1 MSKKT
6 IDKREIGRIAVS
18 AIILGFVFSFR
29 QWGYGQIFELS
40 TGLTNWL
47 RLAILSAIILII
59 YQVVHKSVAKN
70 YGCKST
76 FTIWGIK
83 RFWFTK
89 RAKIENLRIFGMK
102 LKSIKIGIIL
112 PLLISL
118 FSNGLLKFCAI
129 GSSEISEIKLS
140 RMKRPFKQ
148 VTDFEIAIIHFS
160 GPLAVIL
167 VALLLNSFPG
177 FSDLVK
183 ISYYI
188 AIFAMLPLAGLD
200 GTKIFFGS
208 APLYLFGITFIIFST
223 ALLILA
229 NSLTALLFGLV
240 AAVVLL
246 LIFLFKYR

>member
-1 MSKKT
+1 MDKK
-6 IDKREIGRIAVS
+6 EIGSVALA

-40 TGLTNWL
+40 TGLTNL
-47 RLAILSAIILII
+47 VRLAILSAIILII
-59 YQVVHKSVAKN
+59 YQVAQKLVAKN

-76 FTIWGIK
+76 FRIWGLK

-102 LKSIKIGIIL
+102 LKSIKIGILL
-112 PLLISL
+112 PLLFSL
-118 FSNGLLKFCAI
+118 FSNGLLKFCAV

-140 RMKRPFKQ
+140 RTKRQFKQ
-148 VTDFEIAIIHFS
+148 VTDFEIAIIHFA
-160 GPLAVIL
+160 GPLTVIL
-167 VALLLNSFPG
+167 LALLLNSFPG
-177 FSDLVK
+177 FSDLVT
-183 ISYYI
+183 ISYFV
-188 AIFAMLPLAGLD
+188 AIFSMLPLAGLD

-208 APLYLFGITFIIFST
+208 APLYIFGITFIIFST

-229 NSLTALLFGLV
+229 NSLTALLFGLI
-240 AAVVLL
+240 AAIVLL